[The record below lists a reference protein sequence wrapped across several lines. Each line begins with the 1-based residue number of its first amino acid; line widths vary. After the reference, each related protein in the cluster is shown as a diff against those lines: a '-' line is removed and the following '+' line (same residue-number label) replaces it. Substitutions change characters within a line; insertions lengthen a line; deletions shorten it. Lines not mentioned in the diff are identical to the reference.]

1 MMGLMSI
8 PERIE
13 TGCTYLFY
21 PCGNLFITE
30 RMALSELMLILAY
43 SIDKHGLPIQVK
55 TSVSI
60 VSFYRPA
67 NGTNTEGCRN
77 FIRRLR
83 ITLNHASQFIEIW
96 IFRIPQDRILNR
108 SLLAN
113 HFHFSRS

>member
-8 PERIE
+8 PECIE

-83 ITLNHASQFIEIW
+83 ITLYHAGQFIEIW
-96 IFRIPQDRILNR
+96 IFRIP
-108 SLLAN
+108 
-113 HFHFSRS
+113 

>member
-67 NGTNTEGCRN
+67 NGTNSEGCRN
-77 FIRRLR
+77 FIRCLR
-83 ITLNHASQFIEIW
+83 ITLNHTSQFIEIW
-96 IFRIPQDRILNR
+96 IFRIP
-108 SLLAN
+108 
-113 HFHFSRS
+113 